1 MGKTSLKPT
10 SVTPKAHE
18 IATKEAKRRKANG
31 ICSSIT
37 AVISE
42 AVINEYGDTKN
53 G

>member
-18 IATKEAKRRKANG
+18 IATKESKRRKAKG

-42 AVINEYGDTKN
+42 AVIKEYGDTKN

>member
-10 SVTPKAHE
+10 SVTQQAHA
-18 IATKEAKRRKANG
+18 IASSEAKRRKAKG

-42 AVINEYGDTKN
+42 AVIKEYGDTKN